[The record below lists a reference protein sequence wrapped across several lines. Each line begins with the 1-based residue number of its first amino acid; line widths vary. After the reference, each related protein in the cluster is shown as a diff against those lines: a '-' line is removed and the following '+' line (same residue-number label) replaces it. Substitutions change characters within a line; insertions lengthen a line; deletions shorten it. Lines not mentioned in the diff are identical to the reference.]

1 MQVFWLCFLIWVRGG
16 EQSMAKLFLMPPL
29 EDGLTHQSC
38 RFSDNK
44 YWPKVRTLPKEGNLA
59 RVRSMLGSVT

>member
-1 MQVFWLCFLIWVRGG
+1 
-16 EQSMAKLFLMPPL
+16 MAKLFLMPPF

-44 YWPKVRTLPKEGNLA
+44 YWPKVRTLPKEANLA
-59 RVRSMLGSVT
+59 HFGSEYAW

>member
-1 MQVFWLCFLIWVRGG
+1 
-16 EQSMAKLFLMPPL
+16 MAKLFLMPPL

>member
-1 MQVFWLCFLIWVRGG
+1 
-16 EQSMAKLFLMPPL
+16 MAKLFLIYYFNL
-29 EDGLTHQSC
+29 FLIFRC

-59 RVRSMLGSVT
+59 HFGS